1 MKLRSI
7 FALTAVLA
15 LGLGLS
21 PARAGITFTLG
32 NNPQP
37 GEENVLLIKGETGTT
52 IFGNTNQSGT
62 TVQFSSTQTLMAV
75 ANGQARIEAINGS
88 GDQIPLTNVA
98 ITAPGG
104 SYGDL
109 IFNPTITGTVGAPG
123 PATVTVVANDGTFAF
138 DYPGTGLGN
147 GNNFLTITTTGGE
160 RILST
165 SITSPG
171 GFSTL
176 EQVRISGITGV
187 PEPSS
192 VVLMGLGTM
201 SLVGLAWW
209 RRRRVEA

>member
-1 MKLRSI
+1 MKLRLI
-7 FALTAVLA
+7 FALTAALA
-15 LGLGLS
+15 LGLGLN

-37 GEENVLLIKGETGTT
+37 GEENVLLIKGEMGMT
-52 IFGNTNQSGT
+52 IFGTTNKSAT
-62 TVQFSSTQTLMAV
+62 TVEFSSTQTLLSL
-75 ANGQARIEAINGS
+75 ANGQARIEAVNGS

-104 SYGDL
+104 SYRDL

-138 DYPGTGLGN
+138 DYPGAGLGP
-147 GNNFLTITTTGGE
+147 GNNFLTITATGGE
-160 RILST
+160 QILST
-165 SITSPG
+165 TITSPG

-176 EQVRISGITGV
+176 EEVRVSGIVGV

-192 VVLMGLGTM
+192 VVLMGLGVM
-201 SLVGLAWW
+201 SLVGLGWW
-209 RRRRVEA
+209 RRRRVEV